1 MFDLIIQNAALVD
14 GTGSPAFRGDLAV
27 RGGKIAAIGTHLG
40 PARQV
45 VDAGGLTLAPG
56 FIDSHSHGDMMAEL
70 DNTFF
75 QLLEQGVTTQIAGMC
90 GFSAAPFSPAHLDD
104 AMDISAMV
112 SPYDFRPTASQRYR
126 YADYLDRIDRPTGTN
141 MAVFVGHGTLRCAV
155 MGLADRE
162 PTPQE
167 LEEMSAILSQALE
180 DGATGLSF
188 GLAYPVGSY
197 ARTPELIAL
206 ARVVAEHGGVVSV
219 HVRDEGNGLIPSNE
233 EMLQVVRGSGCK
245 LVISHH
251 KAINEPNW
259 GKTTRTLAMIEQAN
273 AEGFNVYCD
282 QYPYS
287 ASSTGL
293 KSRIPQHMHALGEG
307 RLMEMLSSPEE
318 RPGLREKMLLGQ
330 TGQQR
335 FGNTMFGASPAHP
348 EYTGRMVLDVAR
360 ELGQDPCYLVMDV
373 LRDDHLATNGIYFCI
388 NDEDLERVMRFNRTM
403 IGTDGIYYKGCSGA
417 HPRAFGTFPRVL
429 GRYVRQLGVL
439 TLEDAVRKMT
449 SLPASVY
456 GLEGKGLLRVGMD
469 ADLVLFDPK
478 TICDRAD
485 FTQFDLRCDGI
496 CQVWIAGQSV
506 VEGGAYNGALQGRL
520 LRHRRKIVEEVST

>member
-1 MFDLIIQNAALVD
+1 MFDLIIQNAAIVD
-14 GTGSPAFRGDLAV
+14 GTGSPAFRGDVAV
-27 RGGKIAAIGTHLG
+27 SEGRIAAIGKNLG
-40 PARQV
+40 PARRT
-45 VDAGGLTLAPG
+45 VDAGGLALAPG

-75 QLLEQGVTTQIAGMC
+75 QMLEQGVTTQIAGMC
-90 GFSAAPFSPAHLDD
+90 GFSAAPLSPSHLDD

-112 SPYDFRPTASQRYR
+112 SPYDFRPTAEQRYR

-141 MAVFVGHGTLRCAV
+141 MVVFVGHGTLRCAV

-162 PTPQE
+162 PSAGE
-167 LEEMSAILSQALE
+167 LEEMSALLAQALE
-180 DGATGLSF
+180 DGAAGLSF

-197 ARTPELIAL
+197 ARTPELTAL
-206 ARVVAEHGGVVSV
+206 AKVVAQRDGVVSV
-219 HVRDEGNGLIPSNE
+219 HVRNEGDGLIPSNE

-259 GKTTRTLAMIEQAN
+259 GKTARTLAMIEQAN

-318 RPGLREKMLLGQ
+318 RPGLREKMLLGK
-330 TGQQR
+330 TPQQR
-335 FGNTMFGASPAHP
+335 FGNTMFGASPSHP
-348 EYTGRMVLDVAR
+348 EYTGRMVLDVAQ
-360 ELGQDPCYLVMDV
+360 ELGQDPCLLVMDV

-388 NDEDLERVMRFNRTM
+388 NDEDLERVMRFPRTM
-403 IGTDGIYYKGCSGA
+403 IGSDGIYYKGCTGA

-456 GLEGKGLLRVGMD
+456 GLDRKGLIRVGMD
-469 ADLVLFDPK
+469 ADLVLFDPA
-478 TICDRAD
+478 TVCDRAT
-485 FTQFDLRCDGI
+485 FPQFDLRCDGI
-496 CQVWIAGQSV
+496 RQVWIAGEPV
-506 VEGGAYNGALQGRL
+506 VEEGAFNGALRGRL
-520 LRHRRKIVEEVST
+520 LRHRRNTEEG